1 VTEYDPRS
9 RATLEDPDAQWQ
21 ALLRDAPVHRTDRFD
36 PPFYTLSR
44 HADVKAALLDVAT
57 FSSHWGQ
64 GPRFTPPSGMLSDPP
79 EHTRFRRI
87 VQRAF
92 KPTQIEA
99 LRPRAAEIA
108 RELLDRA
115 TGDTLELHDDFAC
128 PLPVVLIA
136 EMLGVPPS
144 EREQFKRWSDA
155 SVEAMGMPDPTP
167 LAAELEALRSYLSRA
182 VESHRAQPC
191 GGDLIDELV
200 LAAAAD
206 DGLSTAQLVGVVSQL
221 LVGGNET
228 TTSLIT
234 NLVWRVLEQPEH
246 WEALRANPGL
256 VPAAIEESLRFDPPV
271 LGLFRSTT
279 RDVTLHGVTIPRGA
293 KVMLSYAAA
302 NRDPRVFV
310 GPDRFRLDRPR
321 SESSEHL
328 AFGLGIHF
336 CLGSALARLEAET
349 AVRALLER
357 FPSLSLIGR
366 GERIAPFFL
375 WGRRH
380 LPLRI
385 GAA

>member
-1 VTEYDPRS
+1 MSDYDPLS
-9 RATLEDPDAQWQ
+9 PETLADPGAQWTP
-21 ALLRDAPVHRTDRFD
+21 LLRDTPVHRYDRFD

-44 HADVKAALLDVAT
+44 HADVKAALLDIET
-57 FSSHWGQ
+57 FSSEWGQ
-64 GPRFTPPSGMLSDPP
+64 GPRFTPPGGMLSDPP

-99 LRPRAAEIA
+99 LRPRAEQIA
-108 RELLDRA
+108 RELLGA
-115 TGDTLELHDDFAC
+115 VKGDTLELHDDFAC

-136 EMLGVPPS
+136 QMLGVPPG
-144 EREQFKRWSDA
+144 EREQFKRWSDL

-167 LAAELEALRSYLSRA
+167 LAAELEALRNYLFRA
-182 VESHRAQPC
+182 VAEHRAQPR

-200 LAAAAD
+200 AAAEAD
-206 DGLSTAQLVGVVSQL
+206 DGLSNAQLVGVVSQL

-234 NLVWRVLEQPEH
+234 NLVWRLLEEP
-246 WEALRANPGL
+246 ALWAALLADAAL

-271 LGLFRSTT
+271 LGLYRSTT
-279 RDVTLHGVTIPRGA
+279 RAVTLHGVTIPSGA

-302 NRDPRVFV
+302 NRDPAVFAA
-310 GPDRFRLDRPR
+310 PDRFRLDRPR
-321 SESSEHL
+321 SEASEHL

-349 AVRALLER
+349 ALRALLER
-357 FPSLSLIGR
+357 FPRLTLAAR

-375 WGRRH
+375 WGRRR

-385 GAA
+385 GAG

>member
-1 VTEYDPRS
+1 MSDLDLLSAETLADPG
-9 RATLEDPDAQWQ
+9 AQWQ
-21 ALLRDAPVHRTDRFD
+21 RLLRDAPVHRTERFE

-44 HADVKAALLDVAT
+44 HADVKAALLDIET
-57 FSSHWGQ
+57 FSSQWGQ
-64 GPRFTPPSGMLSDPP
+64 GPRFTPPGGMLSDPP

-99 LRPRAAEIA
+99 LRPRAAQIA
-108 RELLDRA
+108 RELLEAVR
-115 TGDTLELHDDFAC
+115 GDTLELHDDFAC

-136 EMLGVPPS
+136 QMLGVPPS
-144 EREQFKRWSDA
+144 ERAQFKRWSDA
-155 SVEAMGMPDPTP
+155 SVEAMGMPDPAP
-167 LAAELEALRSYLSRA
+167 LAAELEALRAYLFRA
-182 VESHRAQPC
+182 VEAHRERPQ

-200 LAAAAD
+200 LAAEAD

-234 NLVWRVLEQPEH
+234 NLVWRALERPEH
-246 WEALRANPGL
+246 WEALRANPAL

-302 NRDPRVFV
+302 NRDPRVFAE
-310 GPDRFRLDRPR
+310 PDRFRLDRPR
-321 SESSEHL
+321 SEASEHL

-349 AVRALLER
+349 ALRALLAR
-357 FPSLSLIGR
+357 FPRLSLIGP

-375 WGRRH
+375 WGRRR

>member
-1 VTEYDPRS
+1 MSSYDPLS
-9 RATLEDPDAQWQ
+9 PEALLDPGAQWTP
-21 ALLRDAPVHRTDRFD
+21 LLRDAPVHRTNRFD

-57 FSSHWGQ
+57 FSSEWGQ

-99 LRPRAAEIA
+99 LRPRAAQIA
-108 RELLDRA
+108 RELLA
-115 TGDTLELHDDFAC
+115 AVKGDTIELHDDFAC
-128 PLPVVLIA
+128 PLPVILISQ
-136 EMLGVPPS
+136 MLGVPPS

-167 LAAELEALRSYLSRA
+167 LAADLEALRSYLLRA
-182 VESHRAQPC
+182 VTEHRVQPR

-200 LAAAAD
+200 LAAEAD
-206 DGLSTAQLVGVVSQL
+206 DGLSNAQLVGVVSQL

-234 NLVWRVLEQPEH
+234 NAVWRLLEEPARWQTLL
-246 WEALRANPGL
+246 ADATL

-279 RDVTLHGVTIPRGA
+279 RDVTLHGVTIPSRA

-302 NRDPRVFV
+302 NRDPAVFV
-310 GPDRFRLDRPR
+310 EPDRFRLDRPR
-321 SESSEHL
+321 SEASEHL

-349 AVRALLER
+349 ALRALLER
-357 FPSLSLIGR
+357 FPKLSLASS

-375 WGRRH
+375 WGRRR